1 MKIKEIRVVSL
12 NLPRVPPKTS
22 PRRPSWNETASRQMP
37 INKYQE
43 FSKLPHELPSIGG
56 GEVWV
61 QITAED
67 GTWGLGS
74 CGFGE
79 STAVVVDYVFKP
91 LLEGRDC
98 LAIEFLN
105 DLMFRAIQR
114 LGSTGHATVAQ
125 SAVDLALW
133 DLKGKL
139 LNMPVYS
146 LLGGPCRDR
155 ILLYAT
161 GDDLDWAQE
170 LGFQHF
176 KITNPS
182 HYDMGIEGLNILEEK
197 VADAKDTIGPNADL
211 MVNGVMSYNLEFA
224 VRLAERLRPFELR
237 WLEEPLIPPDLEG
250 HIALK
255 RAVPWMPIATGED
268 HRGRHAFRQLVEHRC
283 VDVLQPDLKWC
294 GGMSEALKI
303 YTVAE
308 ASGLVTIPHGGANSP
323 FGQHFAMA
331 TPESPMAEFWLGS
344 DPGIPLDEVRPIPG
358 MSMPVDG
365 YVTPPD
371 APGFGLEVA
380 EEWIEPWDHAAAG
393 RRGGRFEYRG

>member
-1 MKIKEIRVVSL
+1 MKIKEFRAVSL
-12 NLPRVPPKTS
+12 NIPRVPPKTAA
-22 PRRPSWNETASRQMP
+22 RRPSWNETAPRQMP
-37 INKYQE
+37 INKYEE

-79 STAVVVDYVFKP
+79 STAVVIDYVFAP

-105 DLMFRAIQR
+105 DLMFRSIQR
-114 LGSTGHATVAQ
+114 LGSAGHATVAQ

-139 LNMPVYS
+139 LGMPVYS
-146 LLGGPCRDR
+146 LLGGPCRER

-176 KITNPS
+176 KITNPA
-182 HYDMGIEGLNILEEK
+182 HYDMGINGLNVLEER
-197 VADAKDTIGPNADL
+197 VAESRDTIGSNADL
-211 MVNGVMSYNLEFA
+211 MVNGVMSYNVEFA
-224 VRLAERLRPFELR
+224 VRIAERLRPYDLR

-268 HRGRHAFRQLVEHRC
+268 HHGRHAFRQLVEHRC
-283 VDVLQPDLKWC
+283 ADVLQPDLKWC
-294 GGMSEALKI
+294 GGMSEAMKI
-303 YTVAE
+303 YTIAE
-308 ASGLVTIPHGGANSP
+308 AAGLVTIPHGGANSP

-331 TPESPMAEFWLGS
+331 MPESPMAEFWLGS

-358 MSMPVDG
+358 MAMPVDG
-365 YVTPPD
+365 YVTPPE
-371 APGFGLEVA
+371 APGFGMEIS
-380 EEWIEPWDHAAAG
+380 EQWIEPWDHTAAG
-393 RRGGRFEYRG
+393 RRSARFEYRG

>member
-1 MKIKEIRVVSL
+1 MNIKEIRVVQL
-12 NLPRVPPKTS
+12 NVPHVPPTTA
-22 PRRPSWNETASRQMP
+22 PYRPSWNNTAPRQLP
-37 INKYQE
+37 INKYKE
-43 FSKLPHELPSIGG
+43 FSNLPSDLPGIGG
-56 GEVWV
+56 GDVWV

-79 STAVVVDYVFKP
+79 TTAVVIDYVFAP

-105 DLMFRAIQR
+105 DLMQRSVQR
-114 LGSTGHATVAQ
+114 LGSAGHATVAQ

-139 LNMPVYS
+139 LGLPVYS
-146 LLGGPCRDR
+146 LLGGPCRER

-176 KITNPS
+176 KITNPG
-182 HYDMGIEGLNILEEK
+182 HYDMGTKGLNLVEGR
-197 VADAKDTIGPNADL
+197 VADAREAVGPDADL
-211 MVNGVMSYNLEFA
+211 MLNAVMSYNVEFA
-224 VRLAERLRPFELR
+224 VRLAERLRPYDMR

-268 HRGRHAFRQLVEHRC
+268 HHGRHAFRQLVEHRC
-283 VDVLQPDLKWC
+283 ADVLQPDLKWC
-294 GGMSEALKI
+294 GGLSEAQKI
-303 YTVAE
+303 YTIGE
-308 ASGLVTIPHGGANSP
+308 AAGLITVPHGGANTP

-331 TPESPMAEFWLGS
+331 MPESPIAEYWLGT
-344 DPGIPLDEVRPIPG
+344 DPGIPLEEVRPIPG
-358 MSMPVDG
+358 MAMPRDG

-371 APGFGLEVA
+371 APGFGLEIM
-380 EEWIEPWDHAAAG
+380 ESWIEPWDHAAAG
-393 RRGGRFEYRG
+393 RRAARFEYRG